1 MGAGKVTQRERR
13 AQLLERFERATEWPL
28 LFLALAMIPLLGV
41 PLAFEV
47 DSDTDFALESVSYV
61 IWAIFGVE
69 LSTRTFLSE
78 KRIRYLIRNWFDVLI
93 VVVPFLRPLRI
104 ARSARAARLLR
115 LGRLTPFVARIW
127 SSTQSM
133 MKRRGLQWILL
144 GGIGLVFAAA
154 GAVLVFENQGGG
166 EIDDYGTSLWWAMAT
181 VTTVGYGDTVP
192 TTPEGRGVAVLLM
205 LVGIAFFS
213 WVTANI
219 AAFLVEFGGGEVHG
233 VTTQDLMAKLE
244 ELEVEVRALRAE
256 RTGADGALPETVT
269 EEGHDRTD

>member
-1 MGAGKVTQRERR
+1 MSASDVTRRERR
-13 AQLLERFERATEWPL
+13 AQLLERFEEATEWPL

-41 PLAFEV
+41 PVAFEV
-47 DSDTDFALESVSYV
+47 DSDTDLALESVSYV
-61 IWAIFGVE
+61 IWAIFAVE

-104 ARSARAARLLR
+104 ARSARAARLLK

-154 GAVLVFENQGGG
+154 GAVLVFENEAGG

-233 VTTQDLMAKLE
+233 VTTHDLMAKLE
-244 ELEVEVRALRAE
+244 EMEAEIKALRAE
-256 RTGADGALPETVT
+256 RSGPDSTPPEAAP
-269 EEGHDRTD
+269 D